1 MHWWSSVT
9 RPAPLAWRVL
19 FADLT
24 QGDSAREWGLA
35 AGLFIIHHRRRHS
48 KGPTF
53 REVFEHLFP
62 ETQGEAS
69 LTVED
74 WTREDW
80 FLAKQRFRMGVIL
93 AWARLGYIAYDPH
106 VSHSLRAGRKL
117 LAIVLSDERIRSMA
131 GEPATQ
137 EPISIQRAAMKAS
150 LSTEQAVARLR
161 TTRRYLDGL
170 TNAGLLH
177 SVALSTTE
185 VRYPLWQF
193 SPDPN
198 KPVVAGISTIV
209 SSMPTDWTLATVHR
223 FFTTPHRHLKVKQRG
238 MTPTQWLQSGGD
250 PAEIAILLEGYRY
263 DID

>member
-1 MHWWSSVT
+1 MT

-48 KGPTF
+48 EGPTF

-62 ETQGEAS
+62 DTHGEAS
-69 LTVED
+69 HTTED

-80 FLAKQRFRMGVIL
+80 FLAKQRFRMGAVL
-93 AWARLGYIAYDPH
+93 AWSRLGYVAYDPH

-117 LAIVLSDERIRSMA
+117 LAIVDRDERIRSMA
-131 GEPATQ
+131 GEPAAPELT
-137 EPISIQRAAMKAS
+137 SIQRAAMRAS
-150 LSTEQAVARLR
+150 LSTEQAVTRLR
-161 TTRRYLDGL
+161 TTRHDLDRI
-170 TNAGLLH
+170 TAAGLLH
-177 SVALSTTE
+177 SVSLSATE

-193 SPDPN
+193 SSDPN
-198 KPVVAGISTIV
+198 KPVIAGISTVV
-209 SSMPTDWTLATVHR
+209 SAMPLDWTLARVHR
-223 FFTTPHRHLKVKQRG
+223 FFATPHKDLKIERRG
-238 MTPTQWLQSGGD
+238 KSPTQWLHSGGD
-250 PAEIAILLEGYRY
+250 PVQIAILLEGYRY

>member
-48 KGPTF
+48 EGPTF

-62 ETQGEAS
+62 ETHGEAS
-69 LTVED
+69 QTTED

-80 FLAKQRFRMGVIL
+80 FLAKQRFRMGVVL
-93 AWARLGYIAYDPH
+93 AWARLGYVAYEPQ
-106 VSHSLRAGRKL
+106 VSRSLRAGRKL
-117 LAIVLSDERIRSMA
+117 LAVISRDERIRSMA
-131 GEPATQ
+131 GEPGTP
-137 EPISIQRAAMKAS
+137 EPISIQRAAVKAS
-150 LSTEQAVARLR
+150 LSAEQAVARLR
-161 TTRRYLDGL
+161 TTRRYLDRV
-170 TNAGLLH
+170 TAAGFLH
-177 SVALSTTE
+177 SVSVSAAE

-198 KPVVAGISTIV
+198 KPVVAGIGTIV
-209 SSMPTDWTLATVHR
+209 SSIPVDWTLATVHR
-223 FFTTPHRHLKVKQRG
+223 FFASPHRHLKIERRG
-238 MTPTQWLQSGGD
+238 MTPTQWLHSGGD
-250 PAEIAILLEGYRY
+250 PVEIAILLEGYRY